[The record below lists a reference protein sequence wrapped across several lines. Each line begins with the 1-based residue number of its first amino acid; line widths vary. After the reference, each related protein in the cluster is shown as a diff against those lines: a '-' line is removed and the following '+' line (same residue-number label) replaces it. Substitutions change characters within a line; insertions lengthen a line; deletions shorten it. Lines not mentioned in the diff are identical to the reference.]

1 MIQPK
6 IQEVWTPIEVKNE
19 LSPIMK
25 LVPTINN
32 ELKLSIHQRVTEN
45 EYQNDIIAY
54 KELHDKNG
62 YLNFGDESVEVTHW
76 LKPQQGIFFTPEE
89 FEAFKREFGKEL
101 LEKAAENAK
110 TKDVGEMVYNYF
122 NEGNDD
128 PYWESKLVVNK
139 KTITDILDDF
149 LKENKL

>member
-6 IQEVWTPIEVKNE
+6 MQEVWFPPIDDD
-19 LSPIMK
+19 LD
-25 LVPTINN
+25 
-32 ELKLSIHQRVTEN
+32 LKYLMYHTYEPRI
-45 EYQNDIIAY
+45 
-54 KELHDKNG
+54 LHLERKIV
-62 YLNFGDESVEVTHW
+62 FSE
-76 LKPQQGIFFTPEE
+76 EE
-89 FEAFKREFGKEL
+89 FEQFKREFGREL